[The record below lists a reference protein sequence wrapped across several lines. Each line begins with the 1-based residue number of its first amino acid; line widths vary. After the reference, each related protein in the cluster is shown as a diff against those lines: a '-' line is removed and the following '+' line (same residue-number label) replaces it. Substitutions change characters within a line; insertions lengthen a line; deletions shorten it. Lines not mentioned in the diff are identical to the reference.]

1 MLTIRKLKWYSL
13 GIGRSMAEQHAAY
26 FVHQRLNLLFYLER
40 YKYILMFEDS
50 EPVS

>member
-26 FVHQRLNLLFYLER
+26 FVHQRLNLLFYFER
-40 YKYILMFEDS
+40 YNLN
-50 EPVS
+50 V

>member
-26 FVHQRLNLLFYLER
+26 FVH
-40 YKYILMFEDS
+40 ILMFEDS